1 VFNTKGINTNSTAFK
16 SAESKCSSDL
26 PAGFA
31 RGGAGG
37 GGAGGGPPAGGAGG
51 APAGGESEPNTPAF
65 KASEG

>member
-37 GGAGGGPPAGGAGG
+37 GPPAGGAGG
-51 APAGGESEPNTPAF
+51 APQGGESEPNTPAF

>member
-1 VFNTKGINTNSTAFK
+1 VFNTKGINTSSTAFK

-31 RGGAGG
+31 RGGAG
-37 GGAGGGPPAGGAGG
+37 AAGGPPTGGEGG
-51 APAGGESEPNTPAF
+51 PPAGGESEPNTPAF